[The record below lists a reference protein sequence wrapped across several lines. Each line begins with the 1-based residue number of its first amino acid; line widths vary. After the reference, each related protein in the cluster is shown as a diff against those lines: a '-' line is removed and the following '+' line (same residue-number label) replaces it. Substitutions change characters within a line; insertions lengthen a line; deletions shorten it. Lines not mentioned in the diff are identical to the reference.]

1 MMQPYN
7 DKRFIMK
14 KTLLALALI
23 GASST
28 AMADALIYA
37 GASVGQSDYRGD
49 TSTAYNFHVGTG
61 ILPFFAVEGGYSD
74 FGDFKV
80 GGLKTSVSTM
90 YAALKPSI
98 DLGPLHVYAR
108 GGVHSWKTEIGGR
121 KDDDGID
128 VMYGI
133 GAEYYVMGPFSIG
146 AGYHRYT
153 LDKHDVKVLSFN
165 ATFHFL

>member
-1 MMQPYN
+1 
-7 DKRFIMK
+7 MK
-14 KTLLALALI
+14 KTLLALVLL

-49 TSTAYNFHVGTG
+49 TSTAYNLHVGTG
-61 ILPFFAVEGGYSD
+61 ILPFFAVEGGYTNL
-74 FGDFKV
+74 GDFKV
-80 GGLKTSVSTM
+80 SGVEHSATTM

-98 DLGPLHVYAR
+98 DFGPLHIYGRA
-108 GGVHSWKTEIGGR
+108 GLHSWKTEIDDS
-121 KDDDGID
+121 KNDDGLDI
-128 VMYGI
+128 MYGV
-133 GAEYYVMGPFSIG
+133 GAEYFIMGPFSVG

-153 LDKHDVKVLSFN
+153 LDKKDVKVVSFN